1 MVLMVLVLHGI
12 AALLG
17 IPAQLALAW
26 KSAIVYIFEDL
37 CARERDRERK
47 RERESTEAFVTT
59 IKSGTNQMRR
69 DFERRMW
76 KEALSGSVG
85 FECTV
90 SAKNCSSMFSSSSKN
105 TTKGGVLRK
114 PSKAAK
120 LLVKM
125 LKQVPS
131 GKHCQ

>member
-1 MVLMVLVLHGI
+1 MR
-12 AALLG
+12 
-17 IPAQLALAW
+17 
-26 KSAIVYIFEDL
+26 
-37 CARERDRERK
+37 ARERQ

-90 SAKNCSSMFSSSSKN
+90 SAKNCSNMFSSSSEN

>member
-1 MVLMVLVLHGI
+1 MR
-12 AALLG
+12 
-17 IPAQLALAW
+17 
-26 KSAIVYIFEDL
+26 
-37 CARERDRERK
+37 ARETE

-90 SAKNCSSMFSSSSKN
+90 SAKNCSNMFSSSSEN